1 MSDPRDTLDNNS
13 KGMTEEP
20 ATRQKRLYASIL
32 ERIFFTHFDQGETDF
47 VFTRDE
53 IIETA
58 QRLNLARPKNLGD
71 ALYSSRYRAGLPPA
85 VQATAP
91 TGEQWI
97 VLPAGIARYRMTTVH
112 QTLATITPHQNL
124 ATINIPD
131 STPGL
136 ISLYALT
143 DEQALLARLRYNRLI
158 DIFTNLTCYT
168 LQSHLRTTVP
178 AMGQVETDELYVGV
192 DHWGAHY
199 VVPIQAKGG
208 NDRLSV
214 VQIVQDVALCK
225 AKFPQLLCRP
235 IAAQFMPNGAIALMM
250 FVADSSKIGVALGVE
265 QHYRLVPPQE
275 LTVEELHTYRT
286 MAQQFTR

>member
-1 MSDPRDTLDNNS
+1 M
-13 KGMTEEP
+13 
-20 ATRQKRLYASIL
+20 
-32 ERIFFTHFDQGETDF
+32 
-47 VFTRDE
+47 
-53 IIETA
+53 
-58 QRLNLARPKNLGD
+58 
-71 ALYSSRYRAGLPPA
+71 
-85 VQATAP
+85 
-91 TGEQWI
+91 
-97 VLPAGIARYRMTTVH
+97 LPAGIARYRMTTVH